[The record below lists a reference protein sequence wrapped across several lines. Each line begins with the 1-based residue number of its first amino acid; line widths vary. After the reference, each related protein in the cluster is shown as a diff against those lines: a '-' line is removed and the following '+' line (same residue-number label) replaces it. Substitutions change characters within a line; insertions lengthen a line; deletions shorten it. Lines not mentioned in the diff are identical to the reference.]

1 MVKDNHMPTPLEP
14 LRSTETDTGIST
26 APLSREPLLKVEDLK
41 AYFFM
46 DEGTVR
52 AVDGVSFEVHPGKVV
67 GIVGESGCGKSVTM
81 KAILQILEPS
91 ARIVS
96 GKVTLR
102 SRVNSQDPNSPEELI
117 ELTRLR
123 PNSRLMRKIRGAEIA
138 LIPQEPMAAFSP
150 VHTVGNQIMETILL
164 HQDVNKQQ
172 ARQIAIDV
180 FRSVGISIPEQR
192 IDSYSWELSGG
203 LRQRAIIAMALSCNP
218 RLLIADEPTTAI
230 DVTTQAQIL
239 KLLRKLQEERQTSII
254 FITHD
259 LGVIAQMA
267 DEVVVMYL
275 GMVMEKGSVHTIYK
289 NAQHP
294 YTQALLRSIP
304 SVQSTPRVKLPTI
317 TGSIAH
323 PFNRPTGCPF
333 HPRCTHF
340 MRGICDASQPSL
352 LRLGENHFVRC
363 FLYSS
368 EAAPVENPGQA
379 STSMEKD
386 Q

>member
-1 MVKDNHMPTPLEP
+1 MVTQ
-14 LRSTETDTGIST
+14 TQTITT
-26 APLSREPLLKVEDLK
+26 AVGNLANEPLLRVEDLK

-52 AVDGVSFEVHPGKVV
+52 AVDGVSFNVQTGKVV

-81 KAILQILEPS
+81 KAILQILEPG
-91 ARIVS
+91 AKIVN

-102 SRVNSQDPNSPEELI
+102 SRVHHGDPHSPEELI
-117 ELTRLR
+117 ELTRLGR
-123 PNSRLMRKIRGAEIA
+123 NSRAMRRIRGAEIA
-138 LIPQEPMAAFSP
+138 LIPQEPIAAFSP

-164 HQDVNKQQ
+164 HQDVSKKE

-180 FRSVGISIPEQR
+180 FRAVGISMPEQR

-275 GMVMEKGSVHTIYK
+275 GMVMEKGSVQKIFK
-289 NAQHP
+289 DAKHP

-304 SVQSTPRVKLPTI
+304 SVQMQSRVKLPTI
-317 TGSIAH
+317 AGSIAH
-323 PFNRPTGCPF
+323 PFNRPKGCPF

-340 MRGICDASQPSL
+340 MRGICEVNQPHL
-352 LRLGENHFVRC
+352 IQVDEDHFVSC
-363 FLYSS
+363 FLYD
-368 EAAPVENPGQA
+368 EAGKTAPVMENNR
-379 STSMEKD
+379 
-386 Q
+386 